1 MASNTRTTLDG
12 LYKTVYAK
20 EIENPIPDQTPLQGE
35 IGFKQA
41 AKVGEKFVQSVVL
54 TLPGGFTYNGGT
66 ARAGTAYTLLGAV
79 PPFTDKADIVGS
91 EITLQ
96 EQISYGAAKAAMGG
110 PEAFKDAVGFMFEG
124 MNLAAR
130 RRLEIELLYGQRALG
145 IGGAALVDTSAIA
158 VTDATWAPGIWVGAK
173 GHYVN
178 VMQGGD
184 TKTALR
190 DLNTGTSYATP
201 IAKVDFSNKYVY
213 LTAYGSVGS
222 GDGIYWR
229 GANEEASTWTTN
241 SCLGIAAA
249 TKVATASNYT
259 LWGID
264 NRGYELWRPS
274 YRSAGSTDLSF
285 DILGLTM
292 QDLFQVG
299 ASGKF
304 TAWCSPRTWIN
315 LISPEVAVRNHDASY
330 KPDKVTVGHDSIEF
344 RHLTGTLQVKAHPM
358 IMEGECY
365 ILNTDLWDRIGST
378 DITFEQDVGS
388 GTKRIFLH
396 LATTNGFEV
405 RLYSDQAPFTRRPC
419 WAAQIYGIVNS

>member
-1 MASNTRTTLDG
+1 MASNTRTTLEG
-12 LYKTVYAK
+12 LYKTVYPK
-20 EIENPIPDQTPLQGE
+20 GMENPIPDQTPLQGE
-35 IGFKQA
+35 IAFKQS

-79 PPFTDKADIVGS
+79 PAQTDKAEIVGS
-91 EITLQ
+91 EITMQ

-110 PEAFKDAVGFMFEG
+110 PESFKDAVGFMFEG
-124 MNLAAR
+124 MNLSAR
-130 RRLEIELLYGQRALG
+130 RRLEIDLLYGQRALG
-145 IGGAALVDTSAIA
+145 ITGTLVDTSAMPI
-158 VTDATWAPGIWVGAK
+158 TDATWAPGIWVGTK

-184 TKTALR
+184 TKTAMR
-190 DLNTGTSYATP
+190 DVGTGTTYHTD
-201 IAKVDFSNKYVY
+201 ITKVDFANKRVYV
-213 LTAYGSVGS
+213 TAYAAVATT
-222 GDGIYWR
+222 DGVYWR
-229 GANEEASTWTTN
+229 GANKEASDWSTN

-249 TKVATASNYT
+249 TKIVAAS

-264 NRGYELWRPS
+264 NTTYELWRPS
-274 YRSAGSTDLSF
+274 YRSAGSQDLSF
-285 DILGLTM
+285 DILGLSM

-299 ASGKF
+299 ATGKF
-304 TAWCSPRTWIN
+304 TAWVSPRTWIN
-315 LISPEVAVRNHDASY
+315 LISPEVAVRNHDQSY
-330 KPDKVTVGHDSIEF
+330 KPEKVTVGHDAIEF
-344 RHLTGTLQVKAHPM
+344 RHLTGVLTVKAHPM

-388 GTKRIFLH
+388 GSKRIFLH
-396 LATTNGFEV
+396 LATSNGFEV

-419 WAAQIYGIVNS
+419 WSAQIYGIVNS